1 MDTSGKDNDFAN
13 KGHAFADKAADKL
26 QSGIRDAK
34 QGANS
39 AASTASSKVES
50 IRSGTNDAID
60 KASDQAQTL
69 LDTLS
74 QATQKAKDFAVDTQ
88 DSVVAY
94 TREKPVKA
102 LLIAAA
108 TGAVLVTLI
117 RAFLPSDR
125 E

>member
-1 MDTSGKDNDFAN
+1 MDNYGKDSFAN
-13 KGHAFADKAADKL
+13 NAQALTDMTADKV

-50 IRSGTNDAID
+50 LRSGAAHAID
-60 KASDQAQTL
+60 KASDQAHGM
-69 LDTLS
+69 LDTVS
-74 QATQKAKDFAVDTQ
+74 GAAQKAKDFASDTQ

-94 TREKPVKA
+94 TRQQPVKA

-108 TGAVLVTLI
+108 AGAGLVTVI
-117 RAFLPSDR
+117 RALSSSSED
-125 E
+125 